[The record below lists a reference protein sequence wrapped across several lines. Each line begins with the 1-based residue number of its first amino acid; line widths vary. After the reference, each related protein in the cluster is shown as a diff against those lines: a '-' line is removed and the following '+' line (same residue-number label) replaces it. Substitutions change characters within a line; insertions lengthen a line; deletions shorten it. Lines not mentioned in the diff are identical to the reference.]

1 MVRKIGG
8 SIAFDRPVD
17 VFQVPNPRHLDRRP
31 DRRSFAPQ
39 PDSLARDVGNND
51 FQVFGVAGADE
62 DLHAVAACGAHIID
76 RRRGRYEISNRN
88 SPRQYKLEEAVVL
101 TDRHGAAD
109 AVDLNVGGLP
119 VFVENGVLVLQYSSL
134 SAVRWHW
141 KLYCVFEV
149 SWVPQISKPASPR
162 CCTWCLLELLAFD
175 RQKSTMPRP
184 CALPNPKP
192 FSGEEN
198 AEPAADKVVLIA

>member
-1 MVRKIGG
+1 MVPKTGG

-31 DRRSFAPQ
+31 DRRSFALQ
-39 PDSLARDVGNND
+39 SDSPARDVGNND
-51 FQVFGVAGADE
+51 FKVFGVAGADE
-62 DLHAVAACGAHIID
+62 DLHAAAVCGAHIID

-88 SPRQYKLEEAVVL
+88 SPHQYKLDEAVVL

-109 AVDLNVGGLP
+109 AVDLNLGDLP
-119 VFVENGVLVLQYSSL
+119 VFVENGVLVLQHSSL

-162 CCTWCLLELLAFD
+162 CCT
-175 RQKSTMPRP
+175 
-184 CALPNPKP
+184 
-192 FSGEEN
+192 
-198 AEPAADKVVLIA
+198 

>member
-17 VFQVPNPRHLDRRP
+17 VFQAPNPRHLDRRP

-39 PDSLARDVGNND
+39 PDSLAR
-51 FQVFGVAGADE
+51 ADE
-62 DLHAVAACGAHIID
+62 DLHAVAAYGAHIID
-76 RRRGRYEISNRN
+76 RRREQYETSNRN

-101 TDRHGAAD
+101 TDRHDAAD
-109 AVDLNVGGLP
+109 AVYLNGGDPP
-119 VFVENGVLVLQYSSL
+119 VFGENGVLVLQHRSL

-198 AEPAADKVVLIA
+198 AELAADKVVLIA